1 MPAKAKLSDAQ
12 VNKIRR
18 RVQAGASRTELAAEY
33 RVNRK
38 TIWRRLRPLELAEG
52 ERGRQGDVG
61 AKPAPASERAQTRA
75 VANPS
80 SPSEAPDCAGRLAPA
95 AASRAR
101 IGRFRPGS
109 CEAWLDERDARVPA
123 SPDPRVHLVTES
135 GRTAGSTC
143 ESNAE
148 RMASALEP
156 CYGPLSVVPA

>member
-61 AKPAPASERAQTRA
+61 AKPAPASERADAGSRQPLVPVRSAPTAPGGSLRRPRA
-75 VANPS
+75 
-80 SPSEAPDCAGRLAPA
+80 APGSVVSVQA
-95 AASRAR
+95 RA
-101 IGRFRPGS
+101 RPGS
-109 CEAWLDERDARVPA
+109 TSAMRV
-123 SPDPRVHLVTES
+123 SPLRRIRV
-135 GRTAGSTC
+135 STW
-143 ESNAE
+143 
-148 RMASALEP
+148 
-156 CYGPLSVVPA
+156 